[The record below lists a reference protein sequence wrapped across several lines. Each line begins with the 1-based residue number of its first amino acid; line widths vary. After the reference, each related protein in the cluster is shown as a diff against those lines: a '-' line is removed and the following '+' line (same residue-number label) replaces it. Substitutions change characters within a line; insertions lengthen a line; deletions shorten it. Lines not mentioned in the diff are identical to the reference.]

1 MRTVAGARHR
11 TVATFDEY
19 AEAQRAVDH
28 LSDQRFPVERTAIVG
43 HGLRYVE
50 QVAGRMTTGRA
61 ALLGAVQ
68 GAWLGLLFALLVS
81 LFFTVDPDPAIFLLL
96 LYGLVVGAL
105 TGALIGALVHA
116 ATRGRR
122 DFTSVAGMTAER
134 YELVV
139 DDELA
144 DRAAEILRGLAPAGG
159 DPSLN

>member
-19 AEAQRAVDH
+19 AEAQRAVDR

-105 TGALIGALVHA
+105 AGALIGALVHA
-116 ATRGRR
+116 ANRGRR